1 VSKASADVP
10 EMVASLKNF
19 ANTLD
24 KRAAEIAA
32 SVTRLSNSGTRQ
44 IEALGSDGRRTLAT
58 IDRAVRNFDRN
69 PQRVIFGGSTNAVP
83 EYNGRR

>member
-1 VSKASADVP
+1 
-10 EMVASLKNF
+10 MVASLKNF

-24 KRAAEIAA
+24 KRATEIAN

-44 IEALGSDGRRTLAT
+44 IESLGGEGRRTLAT
-58 IDRAVRNFDRN
+58 IDRAVKNFDRN
-69 PQRVIFGGSTNAVP
+69 PQRLIFGGSTNALP